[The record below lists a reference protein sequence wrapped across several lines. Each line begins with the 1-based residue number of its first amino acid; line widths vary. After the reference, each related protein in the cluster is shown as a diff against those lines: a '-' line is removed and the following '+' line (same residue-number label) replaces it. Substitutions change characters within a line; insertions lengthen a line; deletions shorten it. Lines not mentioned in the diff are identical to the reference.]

1 MTINGIYLLSLCCV
15 TMPLYSVVVILGD
28 AASLKIEL
36 MDERHQEFFPKRP
49 QVITPSVQLLSHL
62 TD

>member
-36 MDERHQEFFPKRP
+36 MAERHQEFFPKRP
-49 QVITPSVQLLSHL
+49 QVIAPRVQLLSHL